1 MSLKI
6 LVQHLSGEVVELDN
20 AAADGD
26 IRSLKRVAAGH
37 FLLPAKCINFMRD
50 GMLLEDDEK
59 LRSGIEDLPEPLT
72 LALCDSAEPLI
83 DELESSTTCDAKLE
97 VVHDL
102 RLLGKGCGDRAV
114 AAVLASVQ
122 KDMDARLLP
131 PVLETLCFIA
141 TQGDKSVI
149 AFAGACLRG
158 SFDDDVNVH
167 ALQCLHQIACPG
179 DEQVIAVL
187 EHFLVN
193 ALGNLYHT
201 NWLVFMAGLR
211 SLLAAPS
218 PPQSTATAN
227 LEHYCTARA
236 ALLDHICIQ
245 NPNVKVATVAASALK
260 QLCVRADAE
269 VVSLSVALAAST
281 HDPNVLLAVA
291 SVCQVGDE
299 TVLQS
304 LRLRLGSGHWPMR
317 RAALQALAA
326 ATPRDSQNM
335 CDLLKKCISTDISAE
350 VCVTAVELLGLLSEP
365 GDKHV
370 TEFLEGEREEQ
381 AFEVQMAI
389 DDALE
394 SLLLIEGQA

>member
-1 MSLKI
+1 
-6 LVQHLSGEVVELDN
+6 
-20 AAADGD
+20 
-26 IRSLKRVAAGH
+26 
-37 FLLPAKCINFMRD
+37 
-50 GMLLEDDEK
+50 
-59 LRSGIEDLPEPLT
+59 
-72 LALCDSAEPLI
+72 
-83 DELESSTTCDAKLE
+83 
-97 VVHDL
+97 
-102 RLLGKGCGDRAV
+102 LLGKGCGDRAV

-122 KDMDARLLP
+122 KCSPNVKQWDARLLP

-141 TQGDKSVI
+141 NQGDKSVI

-187 EHFLVN
+187 EKFLVN
-193 ALGNLYHT
+193 ALGTLYHA
-201 NWLVFMAGLR
+201 NWLLFMTGLR
-211 SLLAAPS
+211 GLLAVSS

-236 ALLDHICIQ
+236 ALLDHIHIQ
-245 NPNVKVATVAASALK
+245 DPKLKVATVAATALK
-260 QLCVRADAE
+260 QLCIRGDAD
-269 VVSLSVALAAST
+269 VVSPLAALAANT

-299 TVLQS
+299 TVLQA
-304 LRLRLGSGHWPMR
+304 LRLRLGSARWPMR

-326 ATPRDSQNM
+326 ATPRDSQDM
-335 CDLLKKCISTDISAE
+335 RDLLKKYISTGRAE
-350 VCVTAVELLGLLSEP
+350 VCETAVELLGLLSEP
-365 GDKHV
+365 GDKRV

-394 SLLLIEGQA
+394 SLLVIEVQA